1 MAEIKELLDKKR
13 IKFINSKN
21 KKDALN
27 EIIDLFIGDPKID
40 DIDKVREAIMEREK
54 IISTGIGLGIAV
66 PHAKIESVK
75 DFVMAIGISKKG
87 VEFESLD
94 NQKVHIIVMI
104 LGPAHKHKEYLEI
117 LAKIILFLK
126 NRKNREKI
134 MSCNSTEEI
143 YNLFMEAPCTR

>member
-27 EIIDLFIGDPKID
+27 EVIDLFIGDPKID
-40 DIDKVREAIMEREK
+40 DIKKVREAIMEREK

-134 MSCNSTEEI
+134 MSCNNTEEI
-143 YNLFMEAPCTR
+143 YNLFMEAPCTH